1 MAIEPTKEVLI
12 KFFALDVLNQKERK
26 IKNITSSDE
35 NSPGKLENEWL
46 QEYELIYSLQELED
60 WNLEEPHRTPI
71 RAKNL

>member
-1 MAIEPTKEVLI
+1 MAIEPTKEVII

-35 NSPGKLENEWL
+35 NSPGKSENEWL
-46 QEYELIYSLQELED
+46 QEYELIYSLQEHED
-60 WNLEEPHRTPI
+60 WNLEAPHRPPI

>member
-1 MAIEPTKEVLI
+1 MAIEPTKEVFI

-35 NSPGKLENEWL
+35 NSPGKVENEWL

-60 WNLEEPHRTPI
+60 WNLEKPHRPPR
-71 RAKNL
+71 RAKIL